1 MTKRAGGLVTVV
13 AVAAAVAVAT
23 IMSARAD
30 ADGLS
35 GLEAKLQG
43 TGRIGT
49 PPAQAPGRLAASSPA
64 GGAAERTRDPRQA
77 LVRIEDESAA
87 TAATAP
93 AQRPDAA
100 DAEEL
105 QHTDSA
111 VVACR
116 IEVARRRRLPPSKV
130 AAGSVVLRFTIERT
144 GRVREAEALSAID
157 TDLEVAACAKRV
169 LSEWTFTKRM
179 RDAAVVVERTYRFS
193 RS

>member
-1 MTKRAGGLVTVV
+1 MTKRAGGLVTGV
-13 AVAAAVAVAT
+13 AMAAAAAAAM
-23 IMSARAD
+23 IISAPAD
-30 ADGLS
+30 ADGLP
-35 GLEAKLQG
+35 GLDAKLQG

-49 PPAQAPGRLAASSPA
+49 PPTQAPGRLTASSPDA
-64 GGAAERTRDPRQA
+64 GAAEGTRDPRQA
-77 LVRIEDESAA
+77 LVRIEDD
-87 TAATAP
+87 TAAAE
-93 AQRPDAA
+93 ASKSGNRPDAA
-100 DAEEL
+100 DTAEL
-105 QHTDSA
+105 QHTDGA
-111 VVACR
+111 VAACR